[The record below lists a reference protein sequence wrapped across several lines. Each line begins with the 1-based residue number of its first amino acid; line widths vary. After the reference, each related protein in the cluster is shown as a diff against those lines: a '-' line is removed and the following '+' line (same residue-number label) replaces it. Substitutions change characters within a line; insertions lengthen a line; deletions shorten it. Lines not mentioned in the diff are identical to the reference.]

1 MKGGGLVWKD
11 EGRKEG
17 LEEEAI
23 CFVVEEERMEKR
35 LLAVDKNKI
44 KKNKKELI
52 KKNIDEGQG
61 EGTDW
66 LLSAEFRFFSF
77 WSCNGGEVGHSHC

>member
-1 MKGGGLVWKD
+1 MNFIIQRKDERGGLVWKD

-44 KKNKKELI
+44 KKSK
-52 KKNIDEGQG
+52 
-61 EGTDW
+61 
-66 LLSAEFRFFSF
+66 
-77 WSCNGGEVGHSHC
+77 